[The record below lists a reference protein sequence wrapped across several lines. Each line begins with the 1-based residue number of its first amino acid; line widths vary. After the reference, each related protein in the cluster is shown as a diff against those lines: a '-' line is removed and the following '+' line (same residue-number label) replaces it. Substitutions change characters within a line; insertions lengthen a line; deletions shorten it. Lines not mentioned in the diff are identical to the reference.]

1 MAQVDLHAEALKA
14 EDALEQLATGLAKA
28 GVDEKVVDLLTNAA
42 KVARAVAAQLGKG
55 QERTG
60 DDEAP
65 EEEAPAPE
73 EEESARPTMQ
83 SATND
88 LHRDTQ
94 ASAARRR
101 GY

>member
-60 DDEAP
+60 DEEAP
-65 EEEAPAPE
+65 DEEAPAP